1 MTDLSRTTWT
11 SAPRVHLVAILMLT
25 GVVLAST
32 PTPARAQSAPMPF
45 ASETA
50 AVVGAEIVGTQ
61 WLTPRTLQLTVATPS
76 FTTAVRVE
84 VMFPAGYE
92 ADTDRRW
99 PVTYYTA
106 GTNHDEATFRDL
118 YGGEELTASY
128 ESLVVTPSGHAGYW
142 SDHDNAGAGGPP
154 MYETF
159 VIDQLI
165 PLIDSNFRTLADRA
179 HRVVLGDS
187 MGGYGALM
195 LAARHPDLFSAAS
208 SLSGAVDT
216 NWVPQTAVTTLSPT
230 LQLADIQPP
239 DSIYGPRATQEVR
252 WRGHNPTDLAANL
265 RTVDLQLY
273 TGNGVLGPQELGDPG
288 NAAGCVLEAA
298 GIRPETDSLHSEL
311 LTLGVAHRYTAYTWG
326 CHSVALFRQEIVE
339 TLARF
344 RTVLA
349 KPASAPV
356 SFSHRFVEPQA
367 DVFGWSVTTD
377 PHRAAEFLEL
387 REASVDGFTVTGSGR
402 TIVSTPPLYRGS
414 RPVTVLVHG
423 IASSARPDASGR
435 ITVLVDLGP
444 ANETQQ
450 YTLGT
455 VSARQTSVVRL
466 VRN

>member
-1 MTDLSRTTWT
+1 
-11 SAPRVHLVAILMLT
+11 
-25 GVVLAST
+25 
-32 PTPARAQSAPMPF
+32 
-45 ASETA
+45 
-50 AVVGAEIVGTQ
+50 
-61 WLTPRTLQLTVATPS
+61 
-76 FTTAVRVE
+76 
-84 VMFPAGYE
+84 MFPATYE
-92 ADTDRRW
+92 TDPDRRW

-118 YGGEELTASY
+118 YGGEDLTASY

-165 PLIDSNFRTLADRA
+165 PLIDRTFRTLADRA

-239 DSIYGPRATQEVR
+239 DSIYGSRATQEVR

-273 TGNGVLGPQELGDPG
+273 TGNGVLGPQESGDPG

-298 GIRPETDSLHSEL
+298 GIRPETDSLHATL

-344 RTVLA
+344 TTLLA
-349 KPASAPV
+349 KPASVPV
-356 SFSHRFVEPQA
+356 SFSHRFVEPQV
-367 DVFGWSVTTD
+367 DVFGWSVTAD
-377 PHRAAEFLEL
+377 PDRAAEFLEL
-387 REASVDGFTVTGSGR
+387 REAQRRRLHRHRQRPDERLDASAGTAEVALSRCWSTASRAARDRMRAVGSPSWSTSGQPTR
-402 TIVSTPPLYRGS
+402 RSSTPWGPSPLGGPASSGSSGTEFTAHRRGALELLGRQATS
-414 RPVTVLVHG
+414 LWTVLPRVCR
-423 IASSARPDASGR
+423 AAR
-435 ITVLVDLGP
+435 
-444 ANETQQ
+444 
-450 YTLGT
+450 
-455 VSARQTSVVRL
+455 
-466 VRN
+466 